1 MPSPRR
7 LQAPNAFDHLTSRRG
22 GAARLADTDAYDDDA
37 AAQKENHHP
46 EGRAGSSALRPLS
59 GDDSRMLIERVAPL
73 LYTQGRKDEA
83 KRVVEIARLLQGGGA
98 KARARGGE
106 LAEYRDDAGEELASP
121 GRTAAAAA
129 VPERAPAPAPAPAP
143 ATRRRQSSIA
153 RRDMQ
158 REVLECPCCFDLML
172 PPVFQ
177 CRNGHAICSS
187 CEPQLVPARCPACKE
202 PMPRGGAPGEG
213 GGRAGRIRALGL
225 EQIACTLKLAITC
238 PNAGCGE
245 KIRYE
250 NATDHLRACDKRPFG
265 EKIGLKYEYF
275 AGTVGGAV
283 ECPVS

>member
-7 LQAPNAFDHLTSRRG
+7 LQAPNAFDHLTSRRA

-129 VPERAPAPAPAPAP
+129 VPERAPAPARHAARSARVPVLLRLDAAARVPVPQRSRDLFVVRAAARP
-143 ATRRRQSSIA
+143 RALPRCVTMYTVIA
-153 RRDMQ
+153 STIPITVQ
-158 REVLECPCCFDLML
+158 
-172 PPVFQ
+172 
-177 CRNGHAICSS
+177 
-187 CEPQLVPARCPACKE
+187 
-202 PMPRGGAPGEG
+202 GGA
-213 GGRAGRIRALGL
+213 R
-225 EQIACTLKLAITC
+225 
-238 PNAGCGE
+238 
-245 KIRYE
+245 
-250 NATDHLRACDKRPFG
+250 
-265 EKIGLKYEYF
+265 
-275 AGTVGGAV
+275 
-283 ECPVS
+283 

>member
-1 MPSPRR
+1 M
-7 LQAPNAFDHLTSRRG
+7 QAPNAFDHLTSKRPV
-22 GAARLADTDAYDDDA
+22 RLADTDAYDDDA
-37 AAQKENHHP
+37 ASQKENHHP
-46 EGRAGSSALRPLS
+46 ALPALS
-59 GDDSRMLIERVAPL
+59 GADSRMLIERVAPL

-83 KRVVEIARLLQGGGA
+83 KRVVEIARLIQGGA
-98 KARARGGE
+98 KPPARRGE
-106 LAEYRDDAGEELASP
+106 LDEYRDGAGEELASP
-121 GRTAAAAA
+121 GRVAAV
-129 VPERAPAPAPAPAP
+129 VPERAVAIPERARPPPPQAPP
-143 ATRRRQSSIA
+143 TRRRHSSIA
-153 RRDMQ
+153 RQDMQ

-202 PMPRGGAPGEG
+202 PMPREGTPGEG

-275 AGTVGGAV
+275 ADTVGGAV